1 MITDCIDSLKLREIC
16 IEGPVLNSFRALKAT
31 LSCCQG
37 ALDALRVL
45 DRDCSLRAL
54 DAMPA

>member
-1 MITDCIDSLKLREIC
+1 MTDRVDRFELREIC
-16 IEGPVLNSFRALKAT
+16 MEGPVLNSFRALKAT

-37 ALDALRVL
+37 ALDALRVI
-45 DRDCSLRAL
+45 DRGCSLRAL